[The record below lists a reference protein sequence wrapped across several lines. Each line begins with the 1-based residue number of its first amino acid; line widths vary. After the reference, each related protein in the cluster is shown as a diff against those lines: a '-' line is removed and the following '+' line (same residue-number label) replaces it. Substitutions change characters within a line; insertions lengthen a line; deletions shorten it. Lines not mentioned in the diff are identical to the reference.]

1 MKQKIA
7 ITGMGSVSPL
17 GDNSRDIWRNYLT
30 NNHFLLQQN
39 FDGLEAIVSP
49 LSSKLNTEIE
59 ELKNSAKHYKKL
71 DKTTLMSILTSR
83 KATKQAN
90 WNNKESFGVNISSS
104 RGATQLFEE
113 FYDDFINNKLH
124 KSHPLSS
131 PSTTLGNISS
141 WVSQDL
147 GNDGLSIS
155 HSITCSSALHS
166 FLNGIAWIN
175 SGMANKFLVGGSEAP
190 LTKFTIA
197 QMKALK
203 IYADDFDTFPCKSLD
218 LAKTKN
224 TMCLGEG
231 AVSFCLEQ
239 ESKNA
244 LAYIEGLGF
253 ATEKLTHGTSISDN
267 GEAIEKSMRM
277 ALQNTP
283 LSDIDVIITH
293 TPGTIKGDSAELNAI
308 QNLFG
313 DNLPSLT
320 TNKWKIGH
328 TLGASGGFSIEMA
341 ILMLQKKQF
350 ISVPFLTEPTSKSIN
365 KILVNAIGFGGNAV
379 SILVSK

>member
-1 MKQKIA
+1 LIEKIA

-17 GDNSRDIWRNYLT
+17 GDNQTDIWKNYLLD
-30 NNHFLLQQN
+30 NHLLVEKN
-39 FDGLEAIVSP
+39 FNGLNAVVSP
-49 LSSKLNTEIE
+49 LSKDIESKTN
-59 ELKNSAKHYKKL
+59 ELKQSSKHYKKL
-71 DKTTLMSILTSR
+71 DKTVLMSILASR
-83 KATKQAN
+83 EATKQAN
-90 WNNKESFGVNISSS
+90 WNNESFGVNISSS

-113 FYDDFINNKLH
+113 FYDDFTQNKNH

-203 IYADDFDTFPCKSLD
+203 IYTNDFDTFPCKSLD
-218 LAKTKN
+218 ASKIKN

-231 AVSFCLEQ
+231 ATSFCLEKD
-239 ESKNA
+239 SSSA
-244 LAYIEGLGF
+244 LAYIEGVGF

-267 GEAIEKSMRM
+267 GEAIEKSMKM
-277 ALQNTP
+277 ALKNTS
-283 LSDIDVIITH
+283 LNEVDVIITH
-293 TPGTIKGDSAELNAI
+293 TPGTLKGDNAELTAI
-308 QNLFG
+308 KNVFKK
-313 DNLPSLT
+313 DTPALT

-341 ILMLQKKQF
+341 ILMLLNKPF
-350 ISVPFLTEPTSKSIN
+350 ISVPFLDEKSPKKIK

-379 SILVSK
+379 SILISK